1 MIPLSIFP
9 INSIFTLRIV
19 LYLFL
24 ERSTPQ
30 YLSILKFKNGIPMSS
45 AITACI
51 LCSRNCGLKVDIQD
65 NKFVKIQGDEKHPI
79 SKGYIC
85 QKAAR
90 LTYYQNHDDRLQYP
104 LKRQSDGTFQR
115 ISWDEAISEISEK
128 LNVTKSNYG
137 GNAFAFV
144 GGGGQGNHWGGV
156 YSSQMLAAMGSRFIY
171 TALAQEKTGDF
182 WVNGRLFGNQQC
194 HTTEDVEHADYVLFI
209 GTNPFQAHG
218 IVNARDVLKD
228 LKKDP
233 NRTMVVIDPRVT
245 DTAKMAD
252 IHLQIKPSTD
262 AYLMTAILAIIV
274 KEGLH
279 DKAFLAAHCTG
290 FEALEKELLGIDIE
304 DYVRRADVPLDVIQ
318 QVARGFATAKSGC
331 VRVDL
336 GTQHS
341 LNTTL
346 NAYLEKLLYLVT
358 GNFGKK
364 GGNNLHTYLVPL
376 VSHTDE
382 RKKGIRTAKHKMF
395 PIGGLYPPNIL
406 PDEINH
412 SGEDRIRAV
421 WVDSTNPAST
431 YADTKAY
438 IEAFQKLDLL
448 VVVDVAM
455 TETARLAHYILPAAS
470 QFEKVEATA
479 FNLEFPE
486 NFFHLRQPLFP
497 PLGEALPEPEIYT
510 RVLQKMGMIPKSFPL
525 LHAIARFEP
534 KATTRLGYLAALQL
548 LFKRQPK
555 LQKFAPSIMY
565 KTLGKTLPAGMAAAA
580 PLLGLTV
587 GFANRYFEAVK
598 RVVPKGTKNTLGNT
612 LFETILNSESGV
624 IISKHEYNEVWSL
637 IRNKDKRIY
646 LDIPEMLEAMRQ
658 LETEVVQH
666 ADFPFILMAG
676 ERRSYNANQIYRDAA
691 WRKTDPKGTMRMH
704 PDDAEE
710 LGIATGQEVICQS
723 AGGNIHVFVD
733 IDNSVRRKVV
743 TLPNGYGLKFKDAE
757 PVGPQLN
764 MLTSG
769 NHCDPFTKTPYHK
782 YVPVTITKL

>member
-1 MIPLSIFP
+1 MP
-9 INSIFTLRIV
+9 
-19 LYLFL
+19 
-24 ERSTPQ
+24 
-30 YLSILKFKNGIPMSS
+30 S

-51 LCSRNCGLKVDIQD
+51 LCSRNCGLKVEIQD
-65 NKFVKIQGDEKHPI
+65 NTFVKILGDEQHPI
-79 SKGYIC
+79 TKGYIC

-115 ISWDEAISEISEK
+115 VSWDTALSEIAEK
-128 LNVTKSNYG
+128 LNATKTKHG
-137 GNAFAFV
+137 GNAFALV
-144 GGGGQGNHWGGV
+144 GGGGQGNHWGRL

-182 WVNGRLFGNQQC
+182 WVNGRLFGSQQC
-194 HTTEDVEHADYVLFI
+194 HTTEDVEHTDYVLFI

-218 IVNARDVLKD
+218 IVNARDVLKA
-228 LKKDP
+228 LKKNE

-262 AYLMTAILAIIV
+262 AYLMTAMLAIIV

-279 DKAFLAAHCTG
+279 DKAFLATHCTG
-290 FEALEKELLGIDIE
+290 FEALEKELLAIDVE
-304 DYVRRADVPLDVIQ
+304 DYVRRADVPFEVVQ
-318 QVARGFATAKSGC
+318 QVARGFATAKTAC

-376 VSHTDE
+376 LSNTDE
-382 RKKGIRTAKHKMF
+382 RKKGVRTAKHKMF
-395 PIGGLYPPNIL
+395 PIAGLYPPNIL

-412 SGEDRIRAV
+412 TGEDRIRAV

-431 YADTKAY
+431 YADTQAY
-438 IEAFQKLDLL
+438 TEAFDKLDLL

-470 QFEKVEATA
+470 QFEKVEATG
-479 FNLEFPE
+479 FNAEFPE
-486 NFFHLRQPLFP
+486 NFFHLRQPLFA
-497 PLGEALPEPEIYT
+497 PLGESLPEPEIYT
-510 RVLQKMGMIPKSFPL
+510 RLLQKMGMIPKTFPFL
-525 LHAIARFEP
+525 SAIARLEP
-534 KATTRLGYLAALQL
+534 KATARLGYLAALQF
-548 LFKRQPK
+548 LFKRQPQ
-555 LQKFAPSIMY
+555 LQKFGPSIMY
-565 KTLGKTLPAGMAAAA
+565 QTLGKTLPTGMAAVA

-587 GFANRYFEAVK
+587 GYANRYFDAVK
-598 RVVPKGTKNTLGNT
+598 RLLPKASKNALGNA
-612 LFETILNSESGV
+612 LFDTILNSKSGT
-624 IISKHEYNEVWSL
+624 IISKHEYAEVWSL

-646 LDIPEMLEAMRQ
+646 LDVPEMLEALRQ
-658 LETEVVQH
+658 LDTEAVAH

-691 WRKTDPKGTMRMH
+691 WRKTDAKGTMRMH

-710 LGIATGQEVICQS
+710 LGIATGAEVVCQS
-723 AGGNIHVFVD
+723 ERGSINVFVE

-743 TLPNGYGLKFKDAE
+743 TLPNGYGLSYKNAE

-769 NHCDPFTKTPYHK
+769 QHCEPFTKTPYHK
-782 YVPVTITKL
+782 YVPVKIALAV